1 MPSQIQLAIDYR
13 RESAMRSILI
23 IGIATVD
30 ALGRPV
36 DEFPGPGGLRF
47 FDELTLA
54 TGGCAVNCAIALAR
68 LGVSCRLVTRVGG
81 DILGDFVVAELA
93 RNGVATDGVIRDP
106 SVNTSFSFAAVRSDG
121 ERAFLHTTGANA
133 RIRPADLPADAFL
146 ASPTAGGDA
155 HPTHSG
161 GDPRSTPLLFVAGS
175 MVMDALDGPPTGQ
188 LLAAAQAAGATTLL
202 DTVYVET
209 APQAEWERRI
219 GPALPH
225 LDYFLPSLP
234 EARALSGLTDPAE
247 IARQFRSRGTRN
259 VIIKLGAEGVYCL
272 SAAGGEVRISAE
284 PVARVVDA
292 TGAGDCW
299 SAGFVAGL
307 AAGLSLER
315 ALRAGNAVAA
325 CGIRAIGATSGVRP
339 IPGLLA

>member
-1 MPSQIQLAIDYR
+1 
-13 RESAMRSILI
+13 MRNIVI

-36 DEFPGPGGLRF
+36 DDFPRPGGLRF

-54 TGGCAVNCAIALAR
+54 TGGCAVNCAIALSR
-68 LGVSCRLVTRVGG
+68 LGVPCRLVTRVGG
-81 DILGDFVVAELA
+81 DILGDFVVAELT
-93 RNGVATDGVIRDP
+93 RNGVATGGVIRDA

-133 RIRPADLPADAFL
+133 RIRPADLPAEGLFANSAAGRDAR
-146 ASPTAGGDA
+146 PTQTGRDA
-155 HPTHSG
+155 RSAHS
-161 GDPRSTPLLFVAGS
+161 LLFVAGA
-175 MVMDALDGPPTGQ
+175 MLMDALDGPPTAQ
-188 LLAAAQAAGATTLL
+188 LLAAARAAGATTLL
-202 DTVYVET
+202 DTVYVES
-209 APQAEWERRI
+209 APQAEWERRV

-247 IARQFRSRGTRN
+247 IAGQFQSRGTQN
-259 VIIKLGAEGVYCL
+259 VIIKLGAEGVYCR
-272 SAAGGEVRISAE
+272 SAAGAEFRIPAE
-284 PVARVVDA
+284 PVERVVDA

-299 SAGFVAGL
+299 SAGFLAGL
-307 AAGLSLER
+307 AAGLPLER

-325 CGIRAIGATSGVRP
+325 CGIQAVGATSGVRP
-339 IPGLLA
+339 MPGLFD

>member
-1 MPSQIQLAIDYR
+1 
-13 RESAMRSILI
+13 MRSIVI

-36 DEFPGPGGLRF
+36 DEFPRPGGLRF

-68 LGVSCRLVTRVGG
+68 LGVACRLVTRVGG
-81 DILGDFVVAELA
+81 DILGDFVVAELG
-93 RNGVATDGVIRDP
+93 RNGVATDGVIRDA

-133 RIRPADLPADAFL
+133 RIRPADLP
-146 ASPTAGGDA
+146 TGGF
-155 HPTHSG
+155 H
-161 GDPRSTPLLFVAGS
+161 GDPLLFVAGS
-175 MVMDALDGPPTGQ
+175 MVMDALDGPPTAE
-188 LLAAAQAAGATTLL
+188 LLAAAQTAGATTLL

-247 IARQFRSRGTRN
+247 IARRFRSRGTRN

-272 SAAGGEVRISAE
+272 AATGAEFRIPAE
-284 PVARVVDA
+284 PIERVVDA

-299 SAGFVAGL
+299 SAGFLAGL
-307 AAGLSLER
+307 ATALPLER
-315 ALRAGNAVAA
+315 ALRAGNVVAA
-325 CGIRAIGATSGVRP
+325 CGIQSVGATSGVRRVS
-339 IPGLLA
+339 GLFD

>member
-1 MPSQIQLAIDYR
+1 
-13 RESAMRSILI
+13 MRSIVI

-36 DEFPGPGGLRF
+36 DDFPRPGGLRF

-54 TGGCAVNCAIALAR
+54 TGGCAVNCAIALSR
-68 LGVSCRLVTRVGG
+68 LGVPCRLVTRVGG
-81 DILGDFVVAELA
+81 DILGDFVVAELT
-93 RNGVATDGVIRDP
+93 RNGVATGGVIRDN

-133 RIRPADLPADAFL
+133 RIRPADLPADAL
-146 ASPTAGGDA
+146 EGG
-155 HPTHSG
+155 
-161 GDPRSTPLLFVAGS
+161 PLVFVAGS
-175 MVMDALDGPPTGQ
+175 MLMDALDGPPTGA
-188 LLAAAQAAGATTLL
+188 LLAAARAAGATTLL
-202 DTVYVET
+202 DTVYVDS

-234 EARALSGLTDPAE
+234 EARALSGLTEPAE
-247 IARQFRSRGTRN
+247 IARQFRSRGTKN

-272 SAAGGEVRISAE
+272 SATGAEFRIPAE
-284 PVARVVDA
+284 PVERVVDA

-299 SAGFVAGL
+299 SAGFLAGL
-307 AAGLSLER
+307 AAGLPLER

-325 CGIRAIGATSGVRP
+325 CGIQSVGATSGVRP

>member
-1 MPSQIQLAIDYR
+1 MSNIV
-13 RESAMRSILI
+13 I

-36 DEFPGPGGLRF
+36 DDFPRPGGLRF

-68 LGVSCRLVTRVGG
+68 LGITCRLITRVGA

-93 RNGVATDGVIRDP
+93 RNGVSTANVVRDAG
-106 SVNTSFSFAAVRSDG
+106 VNTSFSFAAVRSDG

-146 ASPTAGGDA
+146 AGGSAGGDA
-155 HPTHSG
+155 RPS
-161 GDPRSTPLLFVAGS
+161 PLLFVAGS
-175 MVMDALDGPPTGQ
+175 MLMDSLDGPPTGE
-188 LLAAAQAAGATTLL
+188 LLAAARAVGATTLL
-202 DTVYVET
+202 DTVYVES
-209 APQAEWERRI
+209 APHEEWERRI

-234 EARALSGLTDPAE
+234 EARALSGLTEPAK
-247 IARQFRSRGTRN
+247 IARQFQSRGTRN
-259 VIIKLGAEGVYCL
+259 VVIKLGAEGVYCL
-272 SAAGGEVRISAE
+272 SAAGAESHIAAE
-284 PVARVVDA
+284 PVPRVVDA

-307 AAGLSLER
+307 AAGLPLER
-315 ALRAGNAVAA
+315 ALRAGNTVAA
-325 CGIRAIGATSGVRP
+325 CGIQSVGATSGVRP
-339 IPGLLA
+339 MPGLFD